1 MRRRPVEIWWIA
13 AFGLFN
19 ASSVFTQSR
28 GLIGFDRT
36 VLLGCVSIYVLAALL
51 LLALTQAG
59 RVAAFM
65 SLGLVCCEQIATSW
79 PPEGR
84 WSAHISHA
92 GVVAFCMWMMVY
104 LQSPSTQRLCSAEA
118 RKNATSYAL
127 RFTLLDFMETLAGA
141 AALYGAQRL
150 GLNLWLSGCVGLAAF
165 ISYGLFLDTRVRR
178 VVNALFERDAIGIPA
193 TDMDNWRAACSC
205 FAGGDWRAAR
215 RCLEMASPEARRSA
229 QVKFFIQMM
238 DWLTLT
244 NFDPSDGQ
252 TCLQRAAYDHD
263 WKLDEVDRKRLL
275 NYVECAGDEAL
286 RRLVDERAELIEA
299 LVDAGRNAGN
309 LFYAQADRTLA
320 RITGETF
327 GFNAPESWA
336 AWWQNHKTDWSGD
349 AGSVSLVARLVRFDP
364 AAANALARRVAG
376 RAEEPLLREL
386 TAQITFLN
394 AMHKAIREHGGVE
407 PFIRQPQRMLL
418 VPELTDAV
426 GMLHA
431 DSQLLEN
438 LGMPLLQ
445 VARRL
450 NVRVQLIDY
459 IGKLWTRYPDE
470 LSGDMPWLLKTLTGK
485 NFGVLRAKGK
495 FEAWWPG
502 VRESFIRH
510 DRAMAMGLAAHSAG
524 DDASEERAF
533 RAALDEQPRGLSARY
548 NLALCVMR
556 RKDHGEAA
564 KLLQELIQ
572 LEPKEPFWWIVLGVM
587 HRSIDKSSDA
597 HAAFRKA
604 LELGAAAPRVA
615 LHVGLTFARDRRDAE
630 AIKQLD
636 RALGNN
642 PTASRIEALV
652 SHLENEGLWGLAG
665 HYREE
670 AFRRGLSRPGDEGN
684 FDPTGGGDEDVAA

>member
-13 AFGLFN
+13 AFSLFK
-19 ASSVFTQSR
+19 AASVFSQSQFLA
-28 GLIGFDRT
+28 GYDRT
-36 VLLGCVSIYVLAALL
+36 VALGYAGVFVLAAVLL
-51 LLALTQAG
+51 PALTQTG
-59 RVAAFM
+59 RVAGFM
-65 SLGLVCCEQIATSW
+65 SLGLVCCEQIISAW
-79 PPEGR
+79 PPDLQ
-84 WSAHISHA
+84 WTAHLSRLGMIS
-92 GVVAFCMWMMVY
+92 FCMWMMVY

-118 RKNATSYAL
+118 RKSSKSYAL
-127 RFTLLDFMETLAGA
+127 RFTLLDLMETMFGG
-141 AALYGAQRL
+141 AALYGAHRM
-150 GLNLWLSGCVGLAAF
+150 GLNLWISCVIGLGVFVA
-165 ISYGLFLDTRVRR
+165 YGLFLDSRIRR
-178 VVNALFERDAIGIPA
+178 LANALFARDFGIPA
-193 TDMDNWRAACSC
+193 NDMDNWRAACNC
-205 FAGGDWRAAR
+205 FVDGDSRAAR
-215 RCLEMASPEARRSA
+215 RCLEMASPEARRNA
-229 QVKFFIQMM
+229 QVRFFLQMM
-238 DWLTLT
+238 DWHTLT
-244 NFDPSDGQ
+244 GFDPSDGQ

-286 RRLVDERAELIEA
+286 RQLVDDRAELIEA
-299 LVDAGRNAGN
+299 LVDAGRDAGSF
-309 LFYAQADRTLA
+309 FYAQADRTLA

-336 AWWQNHKTDWSGD
+336 AWWQKNKADWSGD

-364 AAANALARRVAG
+364 PSANALARRIAG

-485 NFGVLRAKGK
+485 NFGVLRAKAK

-524 DDASEERAF
+524 DDVSEEKAF

-556 RKDHGEAA
+556 RKDHVEAA
-564 KLLQELIQ
+564 RLLEELIQ

-642 PTASRIEALV
+642 PTPSRIEALV